1 MMNSHN
7 DSNLTN
13 SSSDASL
20 TQDYSPE
27 LSSSATIF
35 RYDII
40 PYTGILIPHDGRD
53 LRKAFSHAIYLSKYL
68 E

>member
-1 MMNSHN
+1 MTSSHN

-27 LSSSATIF
+27 SSSSATIF

-40 PYTGILIPHDGRD
+40 PYTGILGPHDGKETSEKH
-53 LRKAFSHAIYLSKYL
+53 LVTQYVYQSI
-68 E
+68 